1 MQKGLYK
8 KISDTEMLWAANAI
22 TYPDGRVI
30 NVTDHENATGEVE
43 DGWFWFDTAAEA
55 KATLGIIDPVP
66 PKPEIPQ

>member
-30 NVTDHENATGEVE
+30 NVADHENAAGEVE
-43 DGWFWFDTAAEA
+43 DGWFWFNTEAEA
-55 KATLGIIDPVP
+55 KVALGITDPVP
-66 PKPEIPQ
+66 PKPEIPE